1 MEKWRAI
8 VNTVMNLWVPL
19 NAENFLT
26 SSETINFS
34 RQTLFRGISL
44 RSGCSTW
51 HENTSYSGGYMSHL

>member
-1 MEKWRAI
+1 

-26 SSETINFS
+26 SSETDKVS

-44 RSGCSTW
+44 RSVC
-51 HENTSYSGGYMSHL
+51 